1 MALRTTV
8 AAFISLAIASPLSFG
23 PSAET
28 AAQRGPQIFNSV
40 HDSLRKWGS
49 TVHPNG
55 MSLYLATI
63 PEGVLLHHGNGRNE
77 TPTSLDWLAYE
88 IEHAEMFARPGRPGP
103 PGPPGPPGG
112 REELRKREC
121 DQVQLVNPSTEPT
134 ESTHGWL
141 HTFQTTRPL
150 QFLYIDGMSGDK
162 GNTGVID
169 SQDCLLR
176 GVREHR
182 NGSQVEEKLETKPPG
197 PPGEFKRAQDLCDLC
212 AEWRLEGVIRAE
224 GAGFEVIKCD
234 FSSGME
240 QVQSLQRADSQRG
253 PPQDYGPGDGGHR
266 GPPRGPREG
275 PHPPP
280 NYRDIGPGRTILDY
294 SSMVSAFFFPV
305 NLTNPDS
312 NYADLPRLTG
322 TTEDEMLAIREY
334 LATVLDARIASPLEP
349 FTWRDV
355 SDLIVHRYGDEIS
368 SIANSSDSTE
378 TVASRIRFLV
388 EVFVDYATSDK
399 DVRISQAHKRCS
411 TFYIQTMPL
420 NTDADKLIYAGFEA
434 INAEICTA
442 LFKARELLGENGT
455 DADSATL
462 EEIRDTMKALK
473 MFLSWSDYV
482 GKEDDRFP

>member
-23 PSAET
+23 PSTET

-112 REELRKREC
+112 REELRKRES

-169 SQDCLLR
+169 SQDYLLR

-182 NGSQVEEKLETKPPG
+182 NGAQVEEKLETKPPG
-197 PPGEFKRAQDLCDLC
+197 PPGEFKRAQDLY
-212 AEWRLEGVIRAE
+212 
-224 GAGFEVIKCD
+224 
-234 FSSGME
+234 
-240 QVQSLQRADSQRG
+240 SQRG
-253 PPQDYGPGDGGHR
+253 PPQDHGPGDGSHR

-411 TFYIQTMPL
+411 NFYIQTMPL

-442 LFKARELLGENGT
+442 LFKARELLGENGA
-455 DADSATL
+455 DADSASL

-473 MFLSWSDYV
+473 MFLSWSDYM